1 MTTSRFA
8 KYLTSSKS
16 GYTLVELLVVIGI
29 IGLLSGLAYTGLSGA
44 NRSETTRNAALE
56 VKGSIRNA
64 QEQALTS
71 KLNATGVP
79 ADHYGIQITSTTYQI
94 IRIEKCANLSQAT
107 VISTLKMPSGVT
119 ITTSPANL
127 KAVTF
132 KKNKATS
139 QFFDT
144 NGNSLAPGADGSVTI
159 TISGVGVY
167 PIKIYQETGRI
178 E

>member
-1 MTTSRFA
+1 MMSFT
-8 KYLTSSKS
+8 K
-16 GYTLVELLVVIGI
+16 GYTLVELLVAIGI

-56 VKGSIRNA
+56 VKASIRNA

-71 KLNATGVP
+71 KLDSAGVP
-79 ADHYGIQITSTTYQI
+79 ADHYGIQVTSSTYQI

-107 VISTLKMPSGVT
+107 IISTLNMPSGVT
-119 ITTSPANL
+119 VTTSPANL

-144 NGNSLAPGADGSVTI
+144 NGNSLSPNADGSVTI

>member
-1 MTTSRFA
+1 MI
-8 KYLTSSKS
+8 LKS
-16 GYTLVELLVVIGI
+16 TKGYTIVELLVAVGI

-56 VKGSIRNA
+56 VKAAIRNA

-71 KLNATGVP
+71 KLNSAGVP
-79 ADHYGIQITSTTYQI
+79 ADHYGIQISGNSYQI

-107 VISTLKMPSGVT
+107 IISTHNMPTGVT
-119 ITTSPANL
+119 VTSAPANL
-127 KAVTF
+127 KAITF

-144 NGNSLAPGADGSVTI
+144 NGNSLAPNADGSVTV
-159 TISGVGVY
+159 TISGVGIY
-167 PIKIYQETGRI
+167 PIKVYQETGRI

>member
-1 MTTSRFA
+1 M
-8 KYLTSSKS
+8 TSSTK

-56 VKGSIRNA
+56 VKASIRNA

-71 KLNATGVP
+71 KLNSAGVP
-79 ADHYGIQITSTTYQI
+79 ADHYGIQVTGSTYQI

-107 VISTLKMPSGVT
+107 VISTLNMPSGVT
-119 ITTSPANL
+119 VTTSPANL

-144 NGNSLAPGADGSVTI
+144 NGNSLSPNADGSVTI
-159 TISGVGVY
+159 TISGVGIY

>member
-1 MTTSRFA
+1 M
-8 KYLTSSKS
+8 TSSTK
-16 GYTLVELLVVIGI
+16 GYTLVELLVAVGI

-56 VKGSIRNA
+56 VKASIRNA

-71 KLNATGVP
+71 KLNSAGVP
-79 ADHYGIQITSTTYQI
+79 ADHYGIQVTGSTYQI

-107 VISTLKMPSGVT
+107 VISTLNMPSGVS

-144 NGNSLAPGADGSVTI
+144 NGNSLSPNADGSVTI
-159 TISGVGVY
+159 TISGVGIY